1 MTNRQS
7 FLDSMNAGRRRRPTT
22 SLEELSNTLDA
33 LEQKLAQPATDRP
46 AFRAEGPGR
55 LRARTRRLADHTAH
69 YDAAYDE
76 ARERPRG
83 YDDRRERFE
92 PRAAAQRPEADGIAH
107 EINALRGELRQQMG
121 SGLRREF
128 AALKNEID
136 HAVRNSAPAS
146 HVAELGVEFE
156 RLAAMIHKMSQKSD
170 DRQFNLLRL
179 EMEEVKGA
187 LSKLA
192 REETVRSF
200 DHRWDEM
207 NERWNDIASHLR
219 SDDRRADASGS
230 AIDGMNVRLE
240 QIADIVKSLPT
251 TTTLRALE
259 ADMKS
264 LAATVEHIAHRQDRV
279 GPDTMAA
286 IEDRLDGLA
295 HAVSASL
302 ATAQPAIL
310 DPEPFERL
318 EERIAL
324 LARQIDS
331 AAGSAPAAGMAD
343 QLAGLSRRV
352 EDIAHRVD
360 LPGDVIDRLAGQI
373 DLISRKLDET
383 PRAPD
388 LEGVFTTFEDRFNAL
403 SGLLEQRQD
412 DALAQ
417 GHALFR
423 DLERRLEDVSDR
435 IETAHAATQSAPSL
449 LQVMDTRFAELTS
462 RLDSHPA
469 PAADDRAVRDLE
481 TRVEALSSRIDSSA
495 AQPGIDPDLIR
506 SLESQIAGLA
516 ARIAQPAQDAGALT
530 PRLDKIE
537 QSIADTRSDVIE
549 AARKAAEEAVRTY
562 SGAANAGDGLLVA
575 GLVEDLKSLETL
587 TRRSDDR
594 NAKTFEAIHDTLLKI
609 VDRLGAVESSAVTP
623 PRAARL
629 GARQTPSLAAED
641 DALPV
646 DAESWDG
653 PAQGHD
659 RTTRS
664 AAASAAAAAAQAAT
678 VADLPAAQAKA
689 GDDTGKRKSMLAGLT
704 RAFSGAK
711 KGGERKD
718 AAAVLPDLAPTTDE
732 TASAEAPAV
741 EIDAPLDPQIAN
753 RPLEPGS
760 GAPDLNAIMRRVR
773 DERGI
778 PGKGAEA
785 EAAKSDFI
793 AAARRAAQAAAAEAE
808 VMKRAPAPKA
818 KNGRG
823 SVTSIFRNRRKPVLM
838 GVAAV
843 LIALAALQF
852 GRPLLGGGETVADA
866 PATPEPARVETAQPI
881 AQADAPAVTENTA
894 RNIMALAPDAPE
906 DTTTDWLEDDMP
918 TAALPS
924 APVADADVDAAD
936 ELAALPDGS
945 VATPADESVDAI
957 PLEAGPAALRE
968 AAAAG
973 DPKALYEIGN
983 RYADGRGV
991 TADAAKAAEWYGRA
1005 AEEGLAVAQY
1015 RFANMN
1021 EKGNGVP
1028 RDIALA
1034 RTWYERAAEQGNAGA
1049 MHNLAV
1055 LLAMGADGATDNET
1069 AAQWFARAAELGVTD
1084 SQFNLGILAAKG
1096 VGVPQNLEEAYKWF
1110 ALVAKTGDR
1119 DAAEKRDE
1127 VAKALRPEQL
1137 EKTRADVELWR
1148 AKTPDAE
1155 ANSVELPESWAEG
1168 DEVTASVDM
1177 RQAVRNIQHI
1187 LNKNGYQAGSED
1199 GMMGAKTKAAIAA
1212 FQTDNGMAATGDVDE
1227 TLVRALL
1234 EKR

>member
-33 LEQKLAQPATDRP
+33 LEQKLAHPAPERP
-46 AFRAEGPGR
+46 AFRADGPGR

-69 YDAAYDE
+69 YEE
-76 ARERPRG
+76 AHEPPRAF
-83 YDDRRERFE
+83 DRRERTGT
-92 PRAAAQRPEADGIAH
+92 RTGRPEVDGIAD

-128 AALKNEID
+128 AALKNEIE

-146 HVAELGVEFE
+146 HVAELSVEFE
-156 RLAAMIHKMSQKSD
+156 RLAAMIHKMSQKTD

-179 EMEEVKGA
+179 EMEDVKGA

-192 REETVRSF
+192 REETVRSY

-219 SDDRRADASGS
+219 NDERRADAANPAIEGMS
-230 AIDGMNVRLE
+230 ARLE
-240 QIADIVKSLPT
+240 QIADIVKGLPT

-264 LAATVEHIAHRQDRV
+264 LSATVEHIAHRQDRV

-302 ATAQPAIL
+302 ASAQPATL
-310 DPEPFERL
+310 DPEPFARL

-324 LARQIDS
+324 LVRQIDT
-331 AAGSAPAAGMAD
+331 AAAAPNTGMAD
-343 QLAGLSRRV
+343 QLAGLSQRV

-360 LPGDVIDRLAGQI
+360 LPGDMIDRLAGQI
-373 DLISRKLDET
+373 DSISRKLDEA

-388 LEGVFTTFEDRFNAL
+388 LEGAFSTFEDRFNAL

-435 IETAHAATQSAPSL
+435 IETAHAATQGAPSL
-449 LQVMDTRFAELTS
+449 LQVMDSRFAELTS
-462 RLDSHPA
+462 RLDSHQA

-481 TRVEALSSRIDSSA
+481 TRVEALSSRIDASA
-495 AQPGIDPDLIR
+495 AQQGIDPELIR

-516 ARIAQPAQDAGALT
+516 ARIAQPAPEALT

-537 QSIADTRSDVIE
+537 QSIAETRSDVIE
-549 AARKAAEEAVRTY
+549 AARRAAEDAVRSY
-562 SGAANAGDGLLVA
+562 SGAANTGDGLLVA

-609 VDRLGAVESSAVTP
+609 VDRLGAVESSATP
-623 PRAARL
+623 QRAARFGTL
-629 GARQTPSLAAED
+629 QTPSLDAGD

-646 DAESWDG
+646 DAATWES
-653 PAQGHD
+653 PEQEQPRAK
-659 RTTRS
+659 RS
-664 AAASAAAAAAQAAT
+664 AAASAAAAAAQAA
-678 VADLPAAQAKA
+678 VDVPAAQTAT
-689 GDDTGKRKSMLAGLT
+689 GDEPGKRRSMLSGLT
-704 RAFSGAK
+704 RAFSGTR
-711 KGGERKD
+711 KGGEKKD
-718 AAAVLPDLAPTTDE
+718 ATAVQPDTAPAADE
-732 TASAEAPAV
+732 MSAVDAPAV

-818 KNGRG
+818 KGAKG
-823 SVTSIFRNRRKPVLM
+823 SVTSLFRNRRKPVLM

-843 LIALAALQF
+843 LIALAALQY
-852 GRPLLGGGETVADA
+852 GRPLLSGDGGQAVADA
-866 PATPEPARVETAQPI
+866 GAPARVESAQPI
-881 AQADAPAVTENTA
+881 EQVEAPAATVDSA
-894 RNIMALAPDAPE
+894 PNIMALAPEAPV
-906 DTTTDWLEDDMP
+906 DVTTDWLEDDMP
-918 TAALPS
+918 TAALPD
-924 APVADADVDAAD
+924 APVPPASEIEAAEAD
-936 ELAALPDGS
+936 E
-945 VATPADESVDAI
+945 PADLPEASVVVPTEEAVAAI
-957 PLEAGPAALRE
+957 PLDAGPAALRE
-968 AAAAG
+968 AAASG

-991 TADAAKAAEWYGRA
+991 TADAAQAAAWYGRA

-1028 RDIALA
+1028 RDIAMA
-1034 RTWYERAAEQGNAGA
+1034 KSWYERAAEQGNAGA

-1055 LLAMGADGATDNET
+1055 LHAMGADGATDNET
-1069 AAQWFARAAELGVTD
+1069 AARWFSRAAELGVTD

-1096 VGVPQNLEEAYKWF
+1096 VGIPQNLEDAYKWF

-1155 ANSVELPESWAEG
+1155 ANSVEVPESWTEG

-1187 LNKNGYQAGSED
+1187 LNKNGYQAGTED
-1199 GMMGAKTKAAIAA
+1199 GMMGAKTKSAIAA
-1212 FQTDNGMAATGDVDE
+1212 FQTDNGMDATGEVDE